1 MLMNIMTTIQ
11 TKLLSLAATISAL
24 SAQGLVV
31 VPAAHTTNDAL
42 AYEWIAG
49 ATNEQRQ
56 QTLIGDSHLPSITM
70 LNRPITAIE
79 LRRSAVSEAFLGGSM
94 DLTVTLSTSPNS
106 ALTPSNL
113 FAANVGSNA
122 VMVFQGTVT
131 VPASPA
137 TAPAQTAVAWTPNNI
152 VRIAFTTPFVYPGGT
167 LCIDITGTPI
177 TGQETWWMADAA
189 EEVIPG
195 TAAVETAISA
205 GCGIYGGPLKQWSE
219 VHARSLVPGGQGV
232 FRAQGTPFG
241 VGLAMFGF
249 PGTSPFPLGSL
260 AQQGCTL
267 GLDVGSPITILP
279 AMFEPE
285 IDQLLVGQATA
296 EILIGIPASTTLF
309 GAGMATQWFDWPQLV
324 TSNTIRWTIGGAIPT
339 LDMALVEGHPL
350 GATGTVTNYLAHV
363 VRLEVQ

>member
-1 MLMNIMTTIQ
+1 MPTIQ
-11 TKLLSLAATISAL
+11 ANLLSLAATISAL

-31 VPAAHTTNDAL
+31 VPANYAADDAL
-42 AYEWIAG
+42 SYEWIAG

-56 QTLIGDSHLPSITM
+56 QTLIGSSHLPPQTM
-70 LNRPITAIE
+70 LNRPITALE
-79 LRRSAVSEAFLGGSM
+79 LRRSAIAEAFLGGSM
-94 DLTVTLSTSPNS
+94 DLTVTLSTSPS
-106 ALTPSNL
+106 STLAPSNL
-113 FAANVGSNA
+113 FAANVGGNA
-122 VMVFQGTVT
+122 VVVFQGTVT
-131 VPASPA
+131 IPASPA
-137 TAPAQTAVAWTPNNI
+137 TGPAQTQVPWTPNNT

-177 TGQETWWMADAA
+177 AGQETWWMADAA
-189 EEVIPG
+189 EEVISG
-195 TAAVETAISA
+195 TLAVETAISA

-249 PGTSPFPLGSL
+249 PGTTPFSLGTL
-260 AQQGCTL
+260 AQSGCTL
-267 GLDVGSPITILP
+267 GLDVGSPIVILP

-285 IDQLLVGQATA
+285 TDPLLVGVATA
-296 EILIGIPASTTLF
+296 EVLIGIPASISMF

-324 TSNTIRWTIGGAIPT
+324 TSNTIRWMIGGALPT
-339 LDMALVEGHPL
+339 LDMALIEGHPQ
-350 GATGTVTNYLAHV
+350 GATGTITNYLAHV